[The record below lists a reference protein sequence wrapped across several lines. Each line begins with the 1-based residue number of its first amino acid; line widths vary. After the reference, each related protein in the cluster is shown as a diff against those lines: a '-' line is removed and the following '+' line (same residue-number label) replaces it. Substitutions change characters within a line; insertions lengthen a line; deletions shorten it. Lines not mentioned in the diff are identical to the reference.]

1 MKITIDGSVFDYE
14 IGSRILKTKYGHKP
28 FKGLEEVWDKITPL
42 TLQDICLYPMKPDLR
57 RKSVIFLGPGFID
70 NSDHLRRLHSEF
82 VDKHQTHLNED
93 GRPVIKYNR
102 DWLELVQFDGR
113 VFFQTSEP
121 PDRFSDPKGYYEW
134 LAQSEDEYSWLQH
147 DLFYVRNF
155 MSESGQFLYRWVD
168 MYRMLKPELSDIRA
182 VDAMAFTLTPR
193 VPYDEITDIIVM
205 GDMSFYKMTDHS
217 KIDWDWDYRPLK
229 GYEYLNGI
237 IHES

>member
-70 NSDHLRRLHSEF
+70 NSDHLRRF
-82 VDKHQTHLNED
+82 VE
-93 GRPVIKYNR
+93 
-102 DWLELVQFDGR
+102 FDGR

-217 KIDWDWDYRPLK
+217 KIDWDWDYRPLT